1 MIRSSVDHLEDIR
14 SAIDDILTFVEGYT
28 YEHFEDDKKT
38 QYAVIRALEVIGEA
52 SKNVSSDVRSQY
64 PSVPWREMAS
74 MRDRLIHAYFGV
86 DTRIVWDTIQQ
97 DLLSLGTS
105 ISSILDDLD

>member
-14 SAIDDILTFVEGYT
+14 SSIDDILTFVEGYT
-28 YEHFEDDKKT
+28 YERFEDDKKT

-97 DLLSLGTS
+97 DLPSLGSS
-105 ISSILDDLD
+105 ISLILNDLD

>member
-28 YEHFEDDKKT
+28 YEHFEEDKKT

-97 DLLSLGTS
+97 DLPSLGTS